1 MMKDLNHAD
10 PNLTVKVIDIDTPET
25 GRITRTLIR
34 PYNELQPESK
44 RAFEHAYEELEHR
57 VNMKTGGITA
67 FDKPDFGLDLRFT
80 HMTGKFFDA
89 QSNVQLEV
97 LESFIDYTV

>member
-44 RAFEHAYEELEHR
+44 RA
-57 VNMKTGGITA
+57 
-67 FDKPDFGLDLRFT
+67 
-80 HMTGKFFDA
+80 
-89 QSNVQLEV
+89 
-97 LESFIDYTV
+97 